1 MTALNRF
8 QMTIKRFL
16 IPSVII
22 SIVLFTL
29 NLTGVD
35 SVINKQNDDTTN
47 LTKYVQA
54 QRSIVQNYFGYPDVE
69 EMYKQSIYYMVG
81 ALKDTTLQ
89 IEGTP
94 IDTTFPGIEISSIR
108 DSYENFESAYL
119 YVANNSPEEDMNR
132 LTEFA
137 IRGLFST
144 LDPHSVFIE
153 ARDSEVDQENF
164 AGKFQGIGVQF
175 NIIEDTITVIT
186 AIAGGPSDQLGIQ
199 SGDRIIEIEDSSS
212 VGFNNEQVVSR
223 LRGEK
228 GTKVDVTIIR
238 PGVSNP
244 LYFTI
249 TRDDI
254 PLYTVDS
261 SYMLDDQ
268 TGYIKINR
276 FAATT
281 HDEFMQAMDEL
292 KPLGMERLVLDLR
305 GNPGGYL
312 GQAVAIA
319 EEFFPRGTELV
330 ATKSRHNRFTQE
342 YFSRKDGIF
351 EDKPV
356 IVLVDEGAASASEI
370 VSGALQD
377 HDRALIV
384 GRRTF
389 GKGLVQQQYE
399 LIDKSMV
406 RVTIS
411 RYMTPSGRVIQ
422 KPFTEGGGE
431 EYAYEIYQRNDN
443 AMNDAVEFVDEIPDS
458 LQYKTDA
465 GRIVYGGGGIVPDYI
480 IQQDTSRSGY
490 LINFAIRKRV
500 SFDFVRDYLDE
511 NGDEFRTE
519 WESDFEDFRNNF
531 KWSDENIDAFKS
543 AMFTEGLVIT
553 EGITSPEYRSD
564 SLFVP
569 PGYFEEVSWM
579 VEGRMKAEIA
589 RQVWGMKYFY
599 PIVNDY
605 FDTTL
610 KEAMTLWDAVGRL
623 EKLAKGETSLNDV
636 SNLDPDGGS

>member
-1 MTALNRF
+1 MTAINRL
-8 QMTIKRFL
+8 QMTIQRFL

-29 NLTGVD
+29 NFTGVD
-35 SVINKQNDDTTN
+35 NVINQKNDDTTN

-54 QRSIVQNYFGYPDVE
+54 QRSIVQNYFGTPDVE
-69 EMYKQSIYYMVG
+69 EMYKKSIEYMIN
-81 ALKDTTLQ
+81 ALTDSTLQ

-94 IDTTFPGIEISSIR
+94 IDTTFPGIEITSIR

-119 YVANNSPEEDMNR
+119 YVANNSPDEDMNR

-144 LDPHSVFIE
+144 LDPHSVFIQ

-199 SGDRIIEIEDSSS
+199 SGDRIIEIGDSSS
-212 VGFNNEQVVSR
+212 VGYTNEDVVSR

-292 KPLGMERLVLDLR
+292 RPQGMERLVLDLR

-511 NGDEFRTE
+511 NGDEFRAE
-519 WESDFEDFRNNF
+519 WEDDFEKFRSDFTWTEEDIN
-531 KWSDENIDAFKS
+531 EFKS
-543 AMFTEGLVIT
+543 TMITEGLVIT
-553 EGITSPEYRSD
+553 DDVTTPEYRND

-569 PGYFEEVSWM
+569 PGYFEEVQWM
-579 VEGRMKAEIA
+579 AEGRMKAEIA

-599 PIVNDY
+599 PVVNDY

-623 EKLAKGETSLNDV
+623 EKLANGETSLNDV
-636 SNLDPDGGS
+636 SNIDPDGGK

>member
-1 MTALNRF
+1 MTL
-8 QMTIKRFL
+8 KRFI
-16 IPSVII
+16 IPN
-22 SIVLFTL
+22 LFTVLVLASL
-29 NLTGVD
+29 NFAGID
-35 SVINKQNDDTTN
+35 DIIKPKNDDTTN

-54 QRSIVQNYFGYPDVE
+54 QRSILQNYFEYADLDV
-69 EMYKQSIYYMVG
+69 MYKTSIRYMVKG
-81 ALKDTTLQ
+81 IQDSTLKITD
-89 IEGTP
+89 TP
-94 IDTTFPGIEISSIR
+94 IDTTFPGIRIASLR
-108 DSYENFESAYL
+108 DSYTNFEAAYL
-119 YVANNSPEEDMNR
+119 YVTNNSPEEDMTK
-132 LTEFA
+132 LTEQA

-153 ARDSEVDQENF
+153 AEDSEVDQENF

-175 NIIEDTITVIT
+175 NVIDDTITVVT
-186 AIAGGPSDQLGIQ
+186 AISGGPSDQLGIQ
-199 SGDRIIEIEDSSS
+199 SGDRIVQIDDTSA
-212 VGFNNEQVVSR
+212 VGFTNEQVQSH

-228 GTKVDVTIIR
+228 GSKVKVGIIR
-238 PGVSNP
+238 PGVKNR
-244 LYFTI
+244 LFFTI

-281 HDEFMQAMDEL
+281 HDEFMQAMGEL
-292 KPLGMERLVLDLR
+292 KEKGMDRLMLDLR

-319 EEFFPRGTELV
+319 EEFFPKGAELV
-330 ATKSRHNRFTQE
+330 ATNSRHTRFNQE
-342 YFSRKDGIF
+342 YYSRKDGVF
-351 EDKPV
+351 KDKPV

-411 RYMTPSGRVIQ
+411 RYLTPSGRLIQ

-431 EYAYEIYQRNDN
+431 EYAYEIYRREN
-443 AMNDAVEFVDEIPDS
+443 AMDDAVEFVDHVPDS
-458 LQYKTDA
+458 LKFKTDA
-465 GRIVYGGGGIVPDYI
+465 GRTVYGGGGIVPDYI
-480 IQQDTSRSGY
+480 IQRDTSRSGY
-490 LINFAIRKRV
+490 MINFSLSRRV
-500 SFDFVRDYLDE
+500 PFDYVRSYLDKNGSNFRAKWE
-511 NGDEFRTE
+511 NDFEKFRT
-519 WESDFEDFRNNF
+519 DFN
-531 KWSDENIDAFKS
+531 WSDEEIAGFKQDLED
-543 AMFTEGLVIT
+543 EGMVIRNDIT
-553 EGITSPEYRSD
+553 EPEFKND

-569 PGYFEEVSWM
+569 SGYFEEMSWM
-579 VEGRMKAEIA
+579 AQGRLKAEIA
-589 RQVWGMKYFY
+589 RQVWGIPYFY
-599 PIVNDY
+599 PVINDV

-610 KEAMTLWDAVGRL
+610 KEAMTLWNAYSKL
-623 EKLAKGETSLNDV
+623 EALAKGKAMADEV
-636 SNLDPDGGS
+636 SNLKKEG

>member
-1 MTALNRF
+1 MTAINRL

-29 NLTGVD
+29 NFTGVD
-35 SVINKQNDDTTN
+35 NVINQKNDDTTN

-54 QRSIVQNYFGYPDVE
+54 QRSIVQNYFGTPDVE
-69 EMYKQSIYYMVG
+69 EMYKKSIEYMVN
-81 ALKDTTLQ
+81 ALTDSTLQ

-94 IDTTFPGIEISSIR
+94 IDTTFPGIEITSIR

-119 YVANNSPEEDMNR
+119 YVANNSPDEDMNR

-199 SGDRIIEIEDSSS
+199 SGDRIIEIGDSSS
-212 VGFNNEQVVSR
+212 VGYTNEDVVSR

-238 PGVSNP
+238 PGVANP

-292 KPLGMERLVLDLR
+292 RPQGMERLVLDLR

-511 NGDEFRTE
+511 NGDEFRAE
-519 WESDFEDFRNNF
+519 WEDDFEKFRSDFTWSEEDI
-531 KWSDENIDAFKS
+531 SEFKS
-543 AMFTEGLVIT
+543 TMITEGLVIT
-553 EGITSPEYRSD
+553 DDVTTPEYRND

-569 PGYFEEVSWM
+569 QGYFEEVQWM
-579 VEGRMKAEIA
+579 AEGRMKAEIA
-589 RQVWGMKYFY
+589 RQVWGMQYFY
-599 PIVNDY
+599 PVVNDY

-623 EKLAKGETSLNDV
+623 EKLANGETSLNDV
-636 SNLDPDGGS
+636 SNIDPDGGK

>member
-228 GTKVDVTIIR
+228 GTKVDVTIVR

-511 NGDEFRTE
+511 NGDDFRVE
-519 WESDFEDFRNNF
+519 WEEDFEDFRNNF
-531 KWSDENIDAFKS
+531 TWSDGDIESFKS
-543 AMFTEGLVIT
+543 AMFEEGLVIT
-553 EGITSPEYRSD
+553 DEVTSPEYRSD

-569 PGYFEEVSWM
+569 QGYFEEVAWM

>member
-599 PIVNDY
+599 PVVNDY

-623 EKLAKGETSLNDV
+623 EKLAKGETSLNNV
-636 SNLDPDGGS
+636 SNIDPDGGR

>member
-1 MTALNRF
+1 MTL
-8 QMTIKRFL
+8 KRFL
-16 IPSVII
+16 IPSVLI
-22 SIVLFTL
+22 SIVLFAL
-29 NLTGVD
+29 NFSGVD
-35 SVINKQNDDTTN
+35 RVVNTKNDDTTN

-54 QRSIVQNYFGYPDVE
+54 QRSIVQNYFGYADIDV
-69 EMYKQSIYYMVG
+69 MYKSSVRYMVK
-81 ALKDTTLQ
+81 AIKDSTLA
-89 IEGTP
+89 IDGTP
-94 IDTTFPGIEISSIR
+94 VDTTFPGVNIGSIR
-108 DSYENFESAYL
+108 DAYEKFESAYL
-119 YVANNSPEEDMNR
+119 YVANNSPDENMSR

-144 LDPHSVFIE
+144 LDPHSVYIE
-153 ARDSEVDQENF
+153 PDDSEVDQENF

-175 NIIEDTITVIT
+175 NIIQDTITVVT
-186 AIAGGPSDQLGIQ
+186 AIAGGPSDQLGIR
-199 SGDRIIEIEDSSS
+199 SGDRIVEIADSSA
-212 VGFNNEQVVSR
+212 VGFKNEDVVKR

-228 GTKVDVTIIR
+228 GTKVRVGIVR
-238 PGVSNP
+238 PGVENT

-281 HDEFMQAMDEL
+281 HEEFMQAMSDLRKE
-292 KPLGMERLVLDLR
+292 GMDRLVLDLR

-330 ATKSRHNRFTQE
+330 STKSRHSRFTQD
-342 YFSRKDGIF
+342 YYSRKDGIF
-351 EDKPV
+351 KDKPV

-411 RYMTPSGRVIQ
+411 RYLTPSGRLIQ

-443 AMNDAVEFVDEIPDS
+443 AMNDAVEFVDDVPDS
-458 LQYKTDA
+458 LQFKTDA
-465 GRIVYGGGGIVPDYI
+465 GRVVYGGGGIVPDYI
-480 IQQDTSRSGY
+480 IQPDTTRSGY
-490 LINFAIRKRV
+490 MINFALRKRA
-500 SFDFVRDYLDE
+500 SFEFVREYLDNNGNAFRAKWE
-511 NGDEFRTE
+511 NDFEKFRTE
-519 WESDFEDFRNNF
+519 FVWDASELQGF
-531 KWSDENIDAFKS
+531 KDRL
-543 AMFTEGLVIT
+543 TREGMVIT
-553 EGITSPEYRSD
+553 DEVTSPDFKND

-569 PGYFEEVSWM
+569 NGYFEEVAWM
-579 VEGRMKAEIA
+579 AEGRMKAELA
-589 RQVWGMKYFY
+589 RQVWGMPYFY
-599 PIVNDY
+599 PVVNDY

-623 EKLAKGETSLNDV
+623 EALANGKASLDEV
-636 SNLDPDGGS
+636 SNFDPDGGK

>member
-1 MTALNRF
+1 MKAILRL

-29 NLTGVD
+29 NFTGVD
-35 SVINKQNDDTTN
+35 AVINQKNDDTTN

-54 QRSIVQNYFGYPDVE
+54 QRSIVQNYFGYPDLE
-69 EMYKQSIYYMVG
+69 LMYKESIRYMVAG
-81 ALKDTTLQ
+81 IEDSTLE
-89 IEGTP
+89 ISGTP
-94 IDTTFPGIEISSIR
+94 IDTAFTNIEITSIR

-119 YVANNSPEEDMNR
+119 YVANNSVDEDMNR
-132 LTEFA
+132 LTELA

-153 ARDSEVDQENF
+153 AEESEVDQENF

-175 NIIEDTITVIT
+175 NIIQDTITVVT

-199 SGDRIIEIEDSSS
+199 SGDRIIEIEDSTA
-212 VGFNNEQVVSR
+212 VGFNNEQVVNR

-228 GTKVDVTIIR
+228 GTDVDVTIIR
-238 PGVSNP
+238 PGVDNP

-281 HDEFMQAMDEL
+281 HDEFMQAMRDL
-292 KPLGMERLVLDLR
+292 QPQGMERLVLDLR

-330 ATKSRHNRFTQE
+330 ATKSRHSRFTQE
-342 YFSRKDGIF
+342 YYSRKDGIF

-399 LIDKSMV
+399 LVDKSMV

-443 AMNDAVEFVDEIPDS
+443 AMSDAVEFVDEIPDS

-480 IQQDTSRSGY
+480 IQPDTSRSGY

-500 SFDFVRDYLDE
+500 SFDFVRDYLDQ
-511 NGDEFRTE
+511 NGEEFRAQ
-519 WESDFEDFRNNF
+519 WEDDFEGFRTDF
-531 KWSDENIDAFKS
+531 KWTENDKADFKS
-543 AMFTEGLVIT
+543 KMIEEGLVIT
-553 EGITSPEYRSD
+553 NDVSSPEYRSD

-569 PGYFEEVSWM
+569 QGYFEEVFWM
-579 VEGRMKAEIA
+579 AEGRMKAEIA
-589 RQVWGMKYFY
+589 RQVWEMKYFY

-610 KEAMTLWDAVGRL
+610 KEAMTLWEAVGRL
-623 EKLAKGETSLNDV
+623 EKLAKGETSLQDI
-636 SNLDPDGGS
+636 SNIDPDGGR

>member
-1 MTALNRF
+1 
-8 QMTIKRFL
+8 MTIKRFL

-94 IDTTFPGIEISSIR
+94 IDTTFPGIEITSIR

-599 PIVNDY
+599 PVVNDY

-623 EKLAKGETSLNDV
+623 EKLANGETSLNNV
-636 SNLDPDGGS
+636 SNIDPDGGR